1 MTFCHTVLVDTPCL
15 FLSQQ
20 RVAASL
26 PLYWSIKSKSHTN
39 FNFTSYFCVSS
50 GTLVS
55 SSIFQVQVHHVIKP
69 LLFEGFD
76 CFNALI
82 AIFLEFLVSLF
93 DKKHH
98 IVPSRTPLH
107 FDQVS
112 TQSIFSIF
120 LINQDLIFFKS
131 QLFALKMSISF
142 NAFQCLFTPLSWNPI
157 AQCRGVDYVNQLL
170 EKFIGNFY
178 VLVYLFW
185 GKCTSFFSNN
195 GVLCFKWPW
204 T

>member
-1 MTFCHTVLVDTPCL
+1 MATSFLLQLALEFRSFETFGISLHVNIEKMLNFFLEYTVKEVTFWHTVLVDTPCL

-55 SSIFQVQVHHVIKP
+55 SSIFHVQVHHVIKP

-98 IVPSRTPLH
+98 IVPSRTPLN
-107 FDQVS
+107 
-112 TQSIFSIF
+112 QSVTVTVNLFNIF
-120 LINQDLIFFKS
+120 NQS
-131 QLFALKMSISF
+131 RPHLF
-142 NAFQCLFTPLSWNPI
+142 
-157 AQCRGVDYVNQLL
+157 
-170 EKFIGNFY
+170 
-178 VLVYLFW
+178 
-185 GKCTSFFSNN
+185 
-195 GVLCFKWPW
+195 
-204 T
+204 